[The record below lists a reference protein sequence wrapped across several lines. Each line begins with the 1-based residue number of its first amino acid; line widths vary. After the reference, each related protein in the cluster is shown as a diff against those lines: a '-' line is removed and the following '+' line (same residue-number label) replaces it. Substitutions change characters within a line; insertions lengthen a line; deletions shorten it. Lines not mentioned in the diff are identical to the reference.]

1 MTNETLRMQMLAG
14 IITESQYKEKLNE
27 QTDTGFLRSEME
39 RHIGEINNNPE
50 ITDPE
55 KKRRIDN
62 IRFVVYDFLD
72 PNTNGGTR
80 PSSDFQFDDN
90 WWNSISP
97 DIDKWVVDDAATDLV
112 RAAKGASFGENDKPL
127 NERDSLNESMVGGI
141 VGIGAVTQIPSREK
155 TDYETAFE
163 HFLGERYQLKPNRE
177 RDDIKDINEEEVE
190 EDLNESALAI
200 AGGVILGV
208 LGLKVIF
215 KIIKGISGAVSL
227 IRMTD
232 PKELK
237 KAVAEIGKEAMQRGK
252 NPLQIA
258 LWMSTV
264 ESMID
269 NGEIKNGVELGKTW
283 GNVDKIDLEKAFS
296 SSESK
301 EVEEPNN
308 Y

>member
-1 MTNETLRMQMLAG
+1 M
-14 IITESQYKEKLNE
+14 ITEGEYKAKLDE
-27 QTDTGFLRSEME
+27 QTDTDFVRSEME
-39 RHIGEINNNPE
+39 RHIGIVNNNPD
-50 ITDPE
+50 ISDLE

-72 PNTNGGTR
+72 PNTNGGKR

-127 NERDSLNESMVGGI
+127 NEKDSLNEHYVAGGI

-155 TDYETAFE
+155 TDYEMAFE

-190 EDLNESALAI
+190 ENINESALAI

-208 LGLKVIF
+208 LGLKPILR
-215 KIIKGISGAVSL
+215 IIKGISSAVSL
-227 IRMTD
+227 AKMTD

-237 KAVAEIGKEAMQRGK
+237 KAVSEIGREAMQKGK

-264 ESMID
+264 NSMIEK
-269 NGEIKNGVELGKTW
+269 GEIKNGLSLGRTW
-283 GNVDKIDLEKAFS
+283 GNIDKIDLERVFS
-296 SSESK
+296 SSESEEVEEGK